1 MEIILI
7 DKIKN
12 LGDVGDIV
20 KVRSGYA
27 RNYLI
32 PYGKAKFA
40 TEENRLEIQQRRAE
54 YERHVSEER
63 ALAKERAEKLEGLE
77 LTIKMQAMED
87 GRLYGPVSI
96 TEVCELVLQKCGIEI
111 QKQEVNFPE
120 GQIRSLGSH
129 SIVFNLHS
137 DVQVETQLEVVAAKQ
152 SSSYEST
159 QKESSDTQTSQQNPD
174 DQLPQET
181 SDDQPQKENPDVQP
195 LQENLDDQLP
205 QETSDDQPQKEN
217 PDAQPQKENP
227 DNQSQQENPEDQL
240 QQENPDALKTNN
252 N

>member
-40 TEENRLEIQQRRAE
+40 TEENRLEIEQRRAE

-77 LTIKMQAMED
+77 LTIRMQAMED

-96 TEVCELVLQKCGIEI
+96 TEVCELVLEKCGIEI

-137 DVQVETQLEVVAAKQ
+137 DVQVETQLQVVAAQQ
-152 SSSYEST
+152 SSSDEST
-159 QKESSDTQTSQQNPD
+159 QQETLDAQPQQESSDD
-174 DQLPQET
+174 KLPQET
-181 SDDQPQKENPDVQP
+181 SDDQ
-195 LQENLDDQLP
+195 
-205 QETSDDQPQKEN
+205 S
-217 PDAQPQKENP
+217 
-227 DNQSQQENPEDQL
+227 

>member
-40 TEENRLEIQQRRAE
+40 TEENRLEIEQRRAE

-77 LTIKMQAMED
+77 LTIGMQAMED

-96 TEVCELVLQKCGIEI
+96 TEVCELVLQKCGVEI

-129 SIVFNLHS
+129 SIVFHLHS
-137 DVQVETQLEVVAAKQ
+137 DVQVETQLQVVAAQQ
-152 SSSYEST
+152 SSSDEST
-159 QKESSDTQTSQQNPD
+159 Q
-174 DQLPQET
+174 QET
-181 SDDQPQKENPDVQP
+181 LDDQPQ
-195 LQENLDDQLP
+195 QES
-205 QETSDDQPQKEN
+205 SD
-217 PDAQPQKENP
+217 A
-227 DNQSQQENPEDQL
+227 QL
-240 QQENPDALKTNN
+240 QQEKPDTLKTNN
-252 N
+252 S

>member
-40 TEENRLEIQQRRAE
+40 TEENRLEIEQRRAE

-63 ALAKERAEKLEGLE
+63 ALAKERAGKLEGLE
-77 LTIKMQAMED
+77 LTIGMQAMED

-129 SIVFNLHS
+129 SIVFHFHS
-137 DVQVETQLEVVAAKQ
+137 DVQVEIQLQVVAAQQ
-152 SSSYEST
+152 SSSDERTQQESP
-159 QKESSDTQTSQQNPD
+159 E
-174 DQLPQET
+174 
-181 SDDQPQKENPDVQP
+181 DQPQ
-195 LQENLDDQLP
+195 QENLD
-205 QETSDDQPQKEN
+205 
-217 PDAQPQKENP
+217 AQPQ
-227 DNQSQQENPEDQL
+227 QESSDAQL
-240 QQENPDALKTNN
+240 QQENPDDQPQQETPDDQSQQENPDSLKTNN
-252 N
+252 S

>member
-40 TEENRLEIQQRRAE
+40 TEENRLEIEQRRAE
-54 YERHVSEER
+54 YERQVSEER
-63 ALAKERAEKLEGLE
+63 ASAKERAEKLQGVE
-77 LTIKMQAMED
+77 LTIRMQAMED

-96 TEVCELVLQKCGIEI
+96 TEVCDLVLQKCGVEI

-120 GQIRSLGSH
+120 GQIRSLGPH

-137 DVQVETQLEVVAAKQ
+137 DVRVETQLQVVAAQQ
-152 SSSYEST
+152 SSSDES
-159 QKESSDTQTSQQNPD
+159 
-174 DQLPQET
+174 
-181 SDDQPQKENPDVQP
+181 
-195 LQENLDDQLP
+195 LQR
-205 QETSDDQPQKEN
+205 EN
-217 PDAQPQKENP
+217 PDAQSPQENL
-227 DNQSQQENPEDQL
+227 DNQSQQENL
-240 QQENPDALKTNN
+240 DASKTDDS
-252 N
+252 

>member
-1 MEIILI
+1 M
-7 DKIKN
+7 
-12 LGDVGDIV
+12 GDIV

-40 TEENRLEIQQRRAE
+40 TEENRLEIEQRRAE

-77 LTIKMQAMED
+77 LTIGMQAMED

-120 GQIRSLGSH
+120 GQIRSLGLH
-129 SIVFNLHS
+129 SIVFHLHS
-137 DVQVETQLEVVAAKQ
+137 DVQVETQLQVVAAKQ
-152 SSSYEST
+152 SSSDESS
-159 QKESSDTQTSQQNPD
+159 QQESLEDQSQQESSDAHPLQDS
-174 DQLPQET
+174 
-181 SDDQPQKENPDVQP
+181 SDAHP
-195 LQENLDDQLP
+195 LQENLDDQ
-205 QETSDDQPQKEN
+205 S
-217 PDAQPQKENP
+217 
-227 DNQSQQENPEDQL
+227 
-240 QQENPDALKTNN
+240 QQENPDAPKTDSS
-252 N
+252 

>member
-137 DVQVETQLEVVAAKQ
+137 DVQVETQLQVVAAQQ
-152 SSSYEST
+152 SSSDEST
-159 QKESSDTQTSQQNPD
+159 QQETLDAQPQQESSDD
-174 DQLPQET
+174 KLPQET
-181 SDDQPQKENPDVQP
+181 SDDQPSQESPD
-195 LQENLDDQLP
+195 D
-205 QETSDDQPQKEN
+205 
-217 PDAQPQKENP
+217 
-227 DNQSQQENPEDQL
+227 QSQQET
-240 QQENPDALKTNN
+240 PDALKTNN

>member
-40 TEENRLEIQQRRAE
+40 TEENRLEIEQRRAE

-77 LTIKMQAMED
+77 LTIRMQAMED

-96 TEVCELVLQKCGIEI
+96 TEVCELVLEKCGIEI

-137 DVQVETQLEVVAAKQ
+137 DVQVETQLQVVAAQQ
-152 SSSYEST
+152 SSSDEST
-159 QKESSDTQTSQQNPD
+159 QQETLDAQPQQESSDD
-174 DQLPQET
+174 KLPQET
-181 SDDQPQKENPDVQP
+181 SDDQPSQESPD
-195 LQENLDDQLP
+195 D
-205 QETSDDQPQKEN
+205 
-217 PDAQPQKENP
+217 
-227 DNQSQQENPEDQL
+227 QSQQET
-240 QQENPDALKTNN
+240 PDALKTNN

>member
-40 TEENRLEIQQRRAE
+40 TEENRLEIEQRRAE

-77 LTIKMQAMED
+77 LTIRMQAMED

-96 TEVCELVLQKCGIEI
+96 TEVCELVLEKCGIEI

-137 DVQVETQLEVVAAKQ
+137 DVQVETQLQVVAAQQ
-152 SSSYEST
+152 SSSDKST
-159 QKESSDTQTSQQNPD
+159 QQETLDAQPQQESSDD
-174 DQLPQET
+174 KLPQET
-181 SDDQPQKENPDVQP
+181 SDDQPSQESPD
-195 LQENLDDQLP
+195 D
-205 QETSDDQPQKEN
+205 
-217 PDAQPQKENP
+217 
-227 DNQSQQENPEDQL
+227 QSQQET
-240 QQENPDALKTNN
+240 PDALKTNN

>member
-40 TEENRLEIQQRRAE
+40 TEENRLEIERRRNE

-63 ALAKERAEKLEGLE
+63 ALAKERAEKLKGLD
-77 LTIKMQAMED
+77 LTISVQAMED
-87 GRLYGPVSI
+87 GRLYGSVSI
-96 TEVCELVLQKCGIEI
+96 TEVCELVLQKCGVEV
-111 QKQEVNFPE
+111 QKQEINFPE

-129 SIVFNLHS
+129 AVVFHLHS
-137 DVQVETQLEVVAAKQ
+137 DVQVETQLRVVSAQQ
-152 SSSYEST
+152 SSSDENTRQESP
-159 QKESSDTQTSQQNPD
+159 EDQTV
-174 DQLPQET
+174 QET
-181 SDDQPQKENPDVQP
+181 PADTPLQESPEDRTAQETPADTP
-195 LQENLDDQLP
+195 LQENPDIP
-205 QETSDDQPQKEN
+205 KSD
-217 PDAQPQKENP
+217 
-227 DNQSQQENPEDQL
+227 SG
-240 QQENPDALKTNN
+240 
-252 N
+252 